1 MPLCDNNRY
10 PAFRRIGVPDMTRLF
25 RSTLRSI
32 LGFGLIFGAFFTSTY
47 AQEKPKPV
55 KSKIKVTVPL
65 KDAELKIDG
74 KATTTVGV
82 ERGFDTPELEVGRK
96 YKYDFLITWRP
107 NNYTVITRGRTVEFL
122 AGDDVIVDLC
132 KESPDKTD
140 RAEIRYVPTPDDI
153 VAEMV
158 KLAAIKKDDVV
169 FEPGCGDG
177 RIVVAAVKA
186 GAKKGVG
193 IDLDRKRVVESKDTV
208 KAAGVVDKVEIRE
221 GDALDQPDYGDATVV
236 MLYMGDEF
244 NSLIRPILLR
254 ELKVGARIVSHRF
267 TFEKKDWKPD
277 ETKNIT
283 GVDGEEYEVHV
294 WKVTEDAKKKYAAP
308 LKKK

>member
-1 MPLCDNNRY
+1 MN
-10 PAFRRIGVPDMTRLF
+10 RLF
-25 RSTLRSI
+25 RVTFRSL
-32 LGFGLIFGAFFTSTY
+32 LGAGLIFGAFFTSSF
-47 AQEKPKPV
+47 AQEKPKAA
-55 KSKIKVTVPL
+55 KSKIKVTVPD
-65 KDAELKIDG
+65 KNAELKIDG
-74 KATTTVGV
+74 KATTTTGL
-82 ERGFDTPELEVGRK
+82 ERGFDTPELEAGKK

-107 NNYTVITRGRTVEFL
+107 NNYTVITRERTVEFL
-122 AGDDVIVDLC
+122 AGDDVVVDLT

-158 KLAAIKKDDVV
+158 KIAEIKKDDVI

-193 IDLDRKRVVESKDTV
+193 IDLDKKRVAESKDTV
-208 KAAGVVDKVEIRE
+208 KAAGLVDKVEIRE

-254 ELKVGARIVSHRF
+254 DLKVGARIVSHRF

-277 ETKNIT
+277 ETKMVT
-283 GVDGEEYEVHV
+283 GIDGDEYEVHI
-294 WKVTEDAKKKYAAP
+294 WKVTEEAKKKYAGP
-308 LKKK
+308 EKKK